1 MLGGVLGIRTNDFR
15 PPRDPLAKIP
25 SWRQCNRAFK
35 VMAYAGQ
42 TNKTSPGGRSMSTS
56 WYQGV
61 AHMYEQ
67 TTRGIR
73 VKVDPHYLEDESSPE
88 DSRFVWAYTV
98 RIENGSED
106 VVRLRGRRW
115 LITDA
120 LGLTEEV
127 VGDGVV
133 GEQPVIRPGEGF
145 EYTSGAPLGTPSG
158 MMVGQYEMETS
169 GGETFDVEIPA
180 FSLDSP
186 HEYRQI
192 H

>member
-1 MLGGVLGIRTNDFR
+1 
-15 PPRDPLAKIP
+15 
-25 SWRQCNRAFK
+25 
-35 VMAYAGQ
+35 
-42 TNKTSPGGRSMSTS
+42 
-56 WYQGV
+56 
-61 AHMYEQ
+61 MYEQ